1 MKKTLETMFVAG
13 AVALS
18 IAAPVAHAAAGE
30 TILRLK
36 AIRIEPDVDSDIP
49 GMDVDGATGGEVG
62 FTGFLSDHWALD
74 LGVGMARHDVT
85 FFGNNGGSVKILP
98 VNLLLQYHFA
108 PNGGIRPYIGAG
120 GNYTH
125 FYDVDI
131 ASGLADVDR
140 DRFGP
145 VAQAGLDIPLGKTLL
160 LNLDVKKIWV
170 DTDVSGIVNGNL
182 KLDPWVYGAGLGF
195 RF

>member
-1 MKKTLETMFVAG
+1 MKRTLGTVFAAG
-13 AVALS
+13 ILALS
-18 IAAPVAHAAAGE
+18 VTSAFAAAGE
-30 TILRLK
+30 TVLRLK
-36 AIRIEPDVDSDIP
+36 AIQVEPDVSGDIP
-49 GMDVDGATGGEVG
+49 GIDVDGATGGEIG

-74 LGVGMARHDVT
+74 LGVGTTKHDVK
-85 FFGNNGGSVKILP
+85 FFNTNSGSLRILP

-125 FYDVDI
+125 FYDINVT
-131 ASGLADVDR
+131 GNLADVDR
-140 DRFGP
+140 NVFGP
-145 VAQAGLDIPLGKTLL
+145 VAQVGLDIPLGKTLL
-160 LNLDVKKIWV
+160 LNLDVKKIWL
-170 DTDVSGIVNGNL
+170 DTDVSGVVNGNL